1 MLHQWGPY
9 PFGIPR
15 YGTFQRD
22 QFLHLCSPWGAPE
35 IDARGCRPSQQ
46 FYPRCVDP
54 WSHRKRTGVES
65 RHLRRDSRSGRHS
78 CSIPRTSD
86 GATRK
91 EKDQGGQVVG
101 IDSSQLSE
109 EMEAGSGNHADIGC
123 GPFPLSESSRRCQ
136 QRFDDETSKPSSNSE
151 KREMG
156 QRCLRKNLRKARKV
170 AAAGEPIQ
178 QETGSFRRGCEEEL
192 SGLLPE
198 KFHPAAAKP
207 AAKDQL
213 VFKGKRFLSLFGGVA
228 NPARFFATHG
238 GEATVLDF
246 AHSPKNDLSKHRV
259 WNKILQV
266 LAIFH
271 IVGIDLPCNTW
282 SRARR
287 APPWSRM
294 PKPLRSSDEPFGL
307 STLQGKDAEKVRL
320 ANIMFYGAM
329 RVIRRCLKQGIAGYL
344 ENPASS
350 RLWDTPQIKKLL
362 SDSRCQLIT
371 LDMCQYGCQWKK
383 PTRLLFWNCDS
394 VVFNRCSGRHF
405 CSRTGR
411 KHLQLTGMSGKKFL
425 TEQAQIYSQEF
436 AESLMLAFVSPK
448 PTHT

>member
-1 MLHQWGPY
+1 M
-9 PFGIPR
+9 
-15 YGTFQRD
+15 
-22 QFLHLCSPWGAPE
+22 
-35 IDARGCRPSQQ
+35 
-46 FYPRCVDP
+46 
-54 WSHRKRTGVES
+54 
-65 RHLRRDSRSGRHS
+65 
-78 CSIPRTSD
+78 
-86 GATRK
+86 
-91 EKDQGGQVVG
+91 
-101 IDSSQLSE
+101 
-109 EMEAGSGNHADIGC
+109 
-123 GPFPLSESSRRCQ
+123 
-136 QRFDDETSKPSSNSE
+136 
-151 KREMG
+151 
-156 QRCLRKNLRKARKV
+156 
-170 AAAGEPIQ
+170 
-178 QETGSFRRGCEEEL
+178 
-192 SGLLPE
+192 
-198 KFHPAAAKP
+198 
-207 AAKDQL
+207 
-213 VFKGKRFLSLFGGVA
+213 SLFGGVA

-294 PKPLRSSDEPFGL
+294 PKPLRSSAEPFGL

-362 SDSRCQLIT
+362 SDSRCKLIT